1 MDKMYYAIGEVAK
14 QSGLSTTTLNRW
26 HNNARLYDKRS
37 HKKTKLL
44 DIMKDESL

>member
-26 HNNARLYDKRS
+26 HNNGMLA
-37 HKKTKLL
+37 KLL
-44 DIMKDESL
+44 DVMKDESL